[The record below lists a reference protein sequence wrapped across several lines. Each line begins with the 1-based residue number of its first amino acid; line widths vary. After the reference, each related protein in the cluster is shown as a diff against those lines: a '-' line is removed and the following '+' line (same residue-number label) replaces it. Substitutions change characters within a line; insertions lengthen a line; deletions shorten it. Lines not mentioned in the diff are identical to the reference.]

1 MEFRVLGPLEAV
13 DDDGGRLDLGGH
25 RQQIVLA
32 SLALEP
38 RRVISVGRLVT
49 AVYGERL
56 PNSARAQVQI
66 CVSALR
72 RLLAA
77 NGRPEAI
84 TTRHQ
89 GYALEVPDDDVD
101 LQRYE
106 SLLGRAGATADKDEA
121 VRLYREA
128 LRMWRGAPLEGL
140 DSEPLRAAADRLVE
154 RRLAATEECIDFELA
169 LGRHDDVIAE
179 LTGLVAAH
187 PLRER
192 LRGQLMLALYRS
204 GRQAEALE
212 CYRSARR
219 ILIED
224 LGLEPSERLQRLERS
239 ILGSDI
245 GLDAPLPPER
255 IEIGRPVVA
264 EPVGIPPPV
273 VIAEQAAPDG
283 VGPPLPAADG
293 KILPVTGVDPI
304 LPVAGVDPILP
315 VTGGGPKLPVTGVG
329 VPLPV
334 TGGGPSLLPTDIAD
348 FTGRTDQIQEI
359 QERLAEAA
367 ENPAQLAVP
376 IVVVAGKPGIGKT
389 SLCVHVAHRIAWR
402 YPDGQLFADLHG
414 GASRQASPTQVLE
427 RFLRGLG
434 VPGNAIPDELEERA
448 EMYRD
453 LLADRRILVVL
464 DNAGSETQL
473 LPLLP
478 GNPSS
483 AVLVTSRRRLA
494 GLPGAVHIEV
504 DVFDSVQ
511 SIALLSRIAGGD
523 RVQAEADAAA
533 ELAELCGQLPL
544 ALRIAGARLSARP
557 HWTVEQLASRLENES
572 RRLDELKHGALG
584 IRVSISLTYDNLAD
598 EARRLFRRLA
608 LLDFPAFGGWV
619 SAALLDQPLADA
631 QDLLDEL
638 VDAQLVEI
646 TGTEGG
652 LRAQYRLHDLIRVF
666 ARERLAVEEGATD
679 RSAALSRVL
688 GALLFLAEQA
698 HERLHGCDTRQVH
711 SQAERWTFAPEVVAR
726 VVRDPLGWLER
737 ERLNLVA
744 AVRQTVK
751 VGLVELCWDLAFTS
765 VTLFESRI
773 YLDDWRETHRVAL
786 AACRSVGDQRGEAVM
801 LYSTGSLG
809 VVEKRFTDARENLE
823 QSERLFK
830 QLGAEHG
837 VALVSRQLAYL
848 DRIASDFDN
857 ATRRYE
863 SALHVLLAA
872 GDLTAAAYVL
882 NSMAQTAL
890 ERGNPEEAK
899 RMLPRALEL
908 SRQAGSRRVEA
919 QVLHRL
925 ADAHLS
931 AGDHAAA
938 VTAFDEAL
946 TVVRDLG
953 DPIGQA
959 YALHGLGLA
968 HLCSGDHDQAGRAL
982 TEARGLA
989 ASTGERM
996 IEARVERSLGELDLA
1011 VGKAPQAVVH
1021 LHRALSLFRSIQA
1034 PRFEARVLVM
1044 LSEAYAA
1051 AGGGDQPYA
1060 EPAES
1065 EATAA
1070 PAHREMTAT

>member
-13 DDDGGRLDLGGH
+13 DDDGSRLDLGGH

-106 SLLGRAGATADKDEA
+106 SLLTRAAATADKDEA

-154 RRLAATEECIDFELA
+154 RRLAAAEECIDFELA
-169 LGRHDDVIAE
+169 LGRHVDVIAE

-245 GLDAPLPPER
+245 GLSAPLPPARAEV
-255 IEIGRPVVA
+255 GLPVAA
-264 EPVGIPPPV
+264 EPLAIPPPV
-273 VIAEQAAPDG
+273 APAEQAVPTS
-283 VGPPLPAADG
+283 VGPVLPVANVGPVLPATGDG
-293 KILPVTGVDPI
+293 SI
-304 LPVAGVDPILP
+304 LPVA
-315 VTGGGPKLPVTGVG
+315 
-329 VPLPV
+329 
-334 TGGGPSLLPTDIAD
+334 GGGPSLLPTDIAD
-348 FTGRTDQIQEI
+348 FTGRTEQVQEI

-389 SLCVHVAHRIAWR
+389 SLCVHVAHRLAWR

-434 VPGNAIPDELEERA
+434 VPGNGIPDDLEERA

-494 GLPGAVHIEV
+494 GLPGAVHVEV

-666 ARERLAVEEGATD
+666 ARERLAVEDSATD

-698 HERLHGCDTRQVH
+698 HGRLHGCDTRQVH
-711 SQAERWTFAPEVVAR
+711 SRAERWTFAPEVVAR
-726 VVRDPLGWLER
+726 VIRDPLGWLER

-751 VGLVELCWDLAFTS
+751 VGLIELCWDLAFTS

-809 VVEKRFTDARENLE
+809 IVEKRFTDARENLE
-823 QSERLFK
+823 HSEALFK

-863 SALHVLLAA
+863 NALGVLLAA

-890 ERGNPEEAK
+890 ERGNPAEAK

-908 SRQAGSRRVEA
+908 SRQAGSRRIEA

-938 VTAFDEAL
+938 VTAFDETLA
-946 TVVRDLG
+946 VVRDLG

-959 YALHGLGLA
+959 YALHGLGLG
-968 HLCSGDHDQAGRAL
+968 HLCSGDHEQAERAL
-982 TEARGLA
+982 NEARGLA
-989 ASTGERM
+989 SSTGERM
-996 IEARVERSLGELDLA
+996 IEARVERSLGELNLA

-1034 PRFEARVLVM
+1034 PMFEARVLVM
-1044 LSEAYAA
+1044 LGEAYAVA
-1051 AGGGDQPYA
+1051 GGGDKPYAVAGGGDQPYA
-1060 EPAES
+1060 EPADAAAA
-1065 EATAA
+1065 AT
-1070 PAHREMTAT
+1070 PAHREVTAK